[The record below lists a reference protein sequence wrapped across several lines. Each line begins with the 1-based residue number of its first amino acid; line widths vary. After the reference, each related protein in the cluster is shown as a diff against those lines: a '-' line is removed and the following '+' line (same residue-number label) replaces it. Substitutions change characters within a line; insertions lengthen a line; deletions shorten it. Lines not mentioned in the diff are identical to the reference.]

1 MKNNQIIIASH
12 NPVKLQAA
20 KNGFIQIFPGNE
32 FVWIQEDAPSG
43 VSKQP
48 FSDAETLQGAINRV
62 QFIQKNFPDAAY
74 WIGIEGGIQFDD
86 EDQMS
91 AFAWVVIKNSKL
103 FGKARSGTFFLPPQ
117 IARLVKSGLEL
128 GEADDL
134 VFDQKNSKQN
144 NGAIGLLTG
153 NILTRTSLYEQAV
166 LLALI
171 PFLNPILYK

>member
-12 NPVKLQAA
+12 NPVKLQSA

-32 FVWIQEDAPSG
+32 FVWFQADAPSG

-62 QFIQKNFPDAAY
+62 GYIQESFPEAAY
-74 WIGIEGGIQFDD
+74 WIGIEGGIQFD
-86 EDQMS
+86 EDSQMS
-91 AFAWVVIKNSKL
+91 AFAWVVIKTSEL
-103 FGKARSGTFFLPPQ
+103 MGKARSGTFFLPPQ

-134 VFDQKNSKQN
+134 VFNQKNSKQN

-153 NILTRTSLYEQAV
+153 DILTRTSLYEHAV

-171 PFLNPILYK
+171 PFLNPVLYK

>member
-1 MKNNQIIIASH
+1 MKNNQVIIASH

-20 KNGFIQIFPGNE
+20 KNGFCQIFSGNE
-32 FVWIQEDAPSG
+32 FVWSQTDAPSG

-48 FSDAETLQGAINRV
+48 FSDAETLLGAINRV
-62 QFIQKNFPDAAY
+62 EFIQKNFPEAAY

-86 EDQMS
+86 DSQMS
-91 AFAWVVIKNSKL
+91 AFAWIVIKNSEMM
-103 FGKARSGTFFLPPQ
+103 GKARSGTFFLPPQ
-117 IARLVKSGLEL
+117 VALLVKSGLEL

-134 VFDQKNSKQN
+134 VFNQKNSKQN

-153 NILTRTSLYEQAV
+153 DILTRTSLYEHAV

-171 PFLNPILYK
+171 PFLNPAIYK

>member
-1 MKNNQIIIASH
+1 MKSNQVIIASH

-20 KNGFIQIFPGNE
+20 KNGFNQIFPE
-32 FVWIQEDAPSG
+32 SKFVWIQADAPSG

-48 FSDAETLQGAINRV
+48 FSDTETLMGAINRV
-62 QFIQKNFPDAAY
+62 GYIQENFPEAAF

-86 EDQMS
+86 NSQMS
-91 AFAWVVIKNSKL
+91 AFAWIVIKNSEL
-103 FGKARSGTFFLPPQ
+103 MGKARSGTFFLPPRV
-117 IARLVKSGLEL
+117 ARLVKSGLEL

-153 NILTRTSLYEQAV
+153 DILTRTSLYEHAV

-171 PFLNPILYK
+171 PFLNPALYK